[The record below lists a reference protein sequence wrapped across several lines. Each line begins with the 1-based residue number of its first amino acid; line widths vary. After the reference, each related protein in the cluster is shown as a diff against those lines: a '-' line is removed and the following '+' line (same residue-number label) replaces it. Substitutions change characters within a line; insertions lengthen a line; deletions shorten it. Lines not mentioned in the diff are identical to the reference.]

1 MRKENRIMVA
11 IPDNTMVAMGFHL
24 PFFGER
30 YSPGDLIVENI
41 NNAFGV
47 RFVEF
52 GESSRTCEQTG
63 TTIPAKYFR
72 DENNKA
78 NIEITD
84 VYVMVRK
91 DGSESPIVGYYR
103 DLVYYGINEFLQSL
117 ICL

>member
-78 NIEITD
+78 DIEITD
-84 VYVMVRK
+84 IYVLVKK
-91 DGSESPIVGYYR
+91 DGSESPIIAYYR

-117 ICL
+117 ICS